1 MAFNGTT
8 EKCGSWDNTVHF
20 MEMVSVDGVPY
31 HNTCFTCSHCQ
42 GLLGMGSH
50 CQREGNL
57 YCKPHFEQFFRGTG
71 SYTSKDKP
79 KGMQRAPSKVASL
92 FSGTQDKCGVCKKTC
107 YPLKKVTV
115 EGEIYHKNCFRCA
128 HGGCFL
134 TTSSYAALDGFLY
147 CKHHFA
153 QLFKE
158 KGSYSHLTKTS
169 SMKRSPSG
177 GKFDAESDSE
187 PKLEYNK
194 TGTEAQPDQ

>member
-1 MAFNGTT
+1 MAFSGTT
-8 EKCGSWDNTVHF
+8 EKCRSCDKTVHF
-20 MEMVSVDGVPY
+20 IEMVSVDGVPY
-31 HNTCFTCSHCQ
+31 HKTCFRCSHCK
-42 GLLGMGSH
+42 GLLVMGSH

-79 KGMQRAPSKVASL
+79 NGLQRAPSKVASL

-107 YPLKKVTV
+107 YPLEKVTV

-187 PKLEYNK
+187 PKSEYNR
-194 TGTEAQPDQ
+194 TGTEAQPDP